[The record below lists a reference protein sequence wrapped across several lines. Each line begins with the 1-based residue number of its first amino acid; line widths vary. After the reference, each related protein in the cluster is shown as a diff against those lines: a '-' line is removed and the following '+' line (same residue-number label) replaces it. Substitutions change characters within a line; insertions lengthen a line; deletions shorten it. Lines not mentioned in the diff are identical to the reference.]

1 MACIARA
8 SLSANT
14 WLYVSSVVFVVLC
27 PSLSAITRAA
37 TSELINRLVTLY
49 NTVRRFRAELDRQAE
64 YERFADDESAALLQ
78 AYVPAQ
84 LALLQLMKEESEE
97 NDHE

>member
-1 MACIARA
+1 MKRSTKAEYRA
-8 SLSANT
+8 ERER
-14 WLYVSSVVFVVLC
+14 
-27 PSLSAITRAA
+27 AI
-37 TSELINRLVTLY
+37 VTLY
-49 NTVRRFRAELDRQAE
+49 NTVRRYRRELEEQARYTDFIGEANAETVK
-64 YERFADDESAALLQ
+64 

>member
-1 MACIARA
+1 MKQSLIKAYQAERERA
-8 SLSANT
+8 
-14 WLYVSSVVFVVLC
+14 V
-27 PSLSAITRAA
+27 
-37 TSELINRLVTLY
+37 VTLY
-49 NTVRRFRAELDRQAE
+49 NTVRRFREELDRQAKFE
-64 YERFADDESAALLQ
+64 SFADEETAALLQ

>member
-1 MACIARA
+1 MKQSLIEAYQAERERA
-8 SLSANT
+8 
-14 WLYVSSVVFVVLC
+14 V
-27 PSLSAITRAA
+27 
-37 TSELINRLVTLY
+37 VTLY
-49 NTVRRFRAELDRQAE
+49 NTVRRFREKLDFEAERESQV
-64 YERFADDESAALLQ
+64 DEETAALLQ

>member
-1 MACIARA
+1 MKQSLKEAYQAEWERA
-8 SLSANT
+8 
-14 WLYVSSVVFVVLC
+14 V
-27 PSLSAITRAA
+27 
-37 TSELINRLVTLY
+37 VTLY
-49 NTVRRFRAELDRQAE
+49 NTVRRFREELDRQAKFE
-64 YERFADDESAALLQ
+64 SFADEETAALLQ

>member
-1 MACIARA
+1 MKKSLIEAYQAERERA
-8 SLSANT
+8 
-14 WLYVSSVVFVVLC
+14 V
-27 PSLSAITRAA
+27 
-37 TSELINRLVTLY
+37 VTLY
-49 NTVRRFRAELDRQAE
+49 NTVRRFLAELDRQAE
-64 YERFADDESAALLQ
+64 YERFADEEAAALMQ

>member
-1 MACIARA
+1 MKQSLIEAYQAERERA
-8 SLSANT
+8 
-14 WLYVSSVVFVVLC
+14 V
-27 PSLSAITRAA
+27 
-37 TSELINRLVTLY
+37 VTLY
-49 NTVRRFRAELDRQAE
+49 NTVRRFREKLYFEAERECQV
-64 YERFADDESAALLQ
+64 DEETAALLQ

>member
-1 MACIARA
+1 MKQSLKEAYQAERERA
-8 SLSANT
+8 
-14 WLYVSSVVFVVLC
+14 
-27 PSLSAITRAA
+27 I
-37 TSELINRLVTLY
+37 VTLY
-49 NTVRRFRAELDRQAE
+49 NTVRRFREKLDFEAERECQV
-64 YERFADDESAALLQ
+64 DEETAALLQ

>member
-1 MACIARA
+1 MIEAYQAERERA
-8 SLSANT
+8 
-14 WLYVSSVVFVVLC
+14 V
-27 PSLSAITRAA
+27 
-37 TSELINRLVTLY
+37 VTLY
-49 NTVRRFRAELDRQAE
+49 NTVRRFREKLDFEAERECQV
-64 YERFADDESAALLQ
+64 DEETAALLQ

>member
-1 MACIARA
+1 MKKSLIEAYQAERERA
-8 SLSANT
+8 
-14 WLYVSSVVFVVLC
+14 V
-27 PSLSAITRAA
+27 
-37 TSELINRLVTLY
+37 VTLY

-64 YERFADDESAALLQ
+64 YERFADEEAAALMQ